1 MARILY
7 YPSQEASKENF
18 IKKLWDF
25 FVSLDNFTKVF
36 LITFLFFTLA
46 IPIITRQY
54 LEIRQFASN
63 TQVFNPD
70 LPLDPLPN
78 EILVKFK
85 PGIADSIKE
94 KIFLKYKLKKIE
106 TITKINIERAET
118 TPATVEEIIGKLK
131 DELSVEYAEKNFR
144 GKIQSVPSDTFY
156 QDNTQWN
163 LLRINAAKAW
173 DLSTGTSSAVI
184 AVLDSG
190 VNKNHEDLNG
200 KILPGFNFVD
210 NNEDVEDKIEHGTP
224 ISGIIG
230 AVTDNKIGV
239 ASLGWNL
246 QILPVKIVDDSGCV
260 IYSNAA
266 KAIIYA
272 ADKKV
277 SVINLGFGG
286 TGVSKAVQDAINYA
300 WGKNIVV
307 VAPAGNEKS
316 IISFPASANNVIS
329 VGAIDSTGAKSSFSN
344 TGPELDLMAPG
355 ENVYSTSISGYKNF
369 SGTSIASAH
378 VAALA
383 GLIVSANPKLI
394 NKDVENVLTA
404 MAGGGGWNEEYGWGI
419 INAEKA
425 LKEATNFTAIS
436 KREGLS
442 ISITNPLPDTMVF
455 GIANIYVS
463 ANSDVPISKV
473 DFSINGKIFAT
484 DETFPYVAAFDTASM
499 PNGVYTLRAKAYDI
513 TGKESQPSNMKIF
526 VNN

>member
-54 LEIRQFASN
+54 LEIRQFAVN
-63 TQVFNPD
+63 TRVFNPD
-70 LPLDPLPN
+70 LSLDPLPN
-78 EILVKFK
+78 EILIKYK
-85 PGIADSIKE
+85 PGITDSVKE
-94 KIFLKYKLKKIE
+94 NILLKYKLKKIE
-106 TITKINIERAET
+106 AIPKINIERVET
-118 TPATVEEIIGKLK
+118 ASVAEEIIEKLK
-131 DELSVEYAEKNFR
+131 EEQSVEYAEKNFR
-144 GKIQSVPSDTFY
+144 GKIQSVPNDVFY
-156 QDNTQWN
+156 LDNTQWN
-163 LLRINAAKAW
+163 LLRINTAKAW
-173 DLSTGTSSAVI
+173 DISTGTSSAVI
-184 AVLDSG
+184 AILDSG
-190 VNKNHEDLNG
+190 VNKDHEDLSG
-200 KILPGFNFVD
+200 KILPGHNFVD
-210 NNEDVEDKIEHGTP
+210 NSEDVTDKVEHGIV

-230 AVTDNKIGV
+230 AVTDNKTGV

-246 QILPVKIVDDSGCV
+246 QILPVKIVDDSGYV
-260 IYSNAA
+260 VYSNAA

-272 ADKKV
+272 ADKGV

-286 TGVSKAVQDAINYA
+286 EGISKTVQDAINYA
-300 WGKNIVV
+300 WGKNIVI

-316 IISFPASANNVIS
+316 IMSFPASANNVIS
-329 VGAIDSTGAKSSFSN
+329 VGAIGSTGAKSSFSN

-355 ENVYSTSISGYKNF
+355 EDVYSTSISGYKNF

-383 GLIVSANPKLI
+383 GLIISANPKLI
-394 NKDVENVLTA
+394 NKDVENILTDTA
-404 MAGGGGWNEEYGWGI
+404 NGSGWNSEYGWGI
-419 INAEKA
+419 VNAEKA

-436 KREGLS
+436 KREELS
-442 ISITNPLPDTMVF
+442 ISITNPLPDTMVL

-484 DETFPYVAAFDTASM
+484 DEAFPYVAAFETASM
-499 PNGVYTLRAKAYDI
+499 PNGAYTLKAKAYDI